1 MPIVHVM
8 PAALWITTNEEL
20 VSALEMLSGSNF
32 VALDTEFM
40 RERTYYASLCL
51 IQAATADSCVIIDPL
66 SGIDLQP
73 LWEFI
78 GDRRRVKV
86 LHSGRQD
93 LEVLSLAI
101 SPPAG
106 NGAAVL
112 APVPGP
118 IFDTQIAAALLGSP
132 AQVGYATLVAERLGH
147 TLPKGQ
153 TRTDWSRRPL
163 SPEQL
168 EYAADDV
175 RYLVPLYLNLHAQL
189 QASGRLDWL
198 AEESLE
204 MENPAL
210 YRIDPIDAWRRLK
223 GLDRLRPDQRAV
235 AKLMAQ
241 WREARAMRKDKPRG
255 WILADE
261 SLREIAERVPS
272 NRSEL
277 EGIPS
282 LSANFL
288 RKRSEEILGLI
299 ALGRSNAV
307 SEAPAMIPARPDP
320 RLVARVTKLLA
331 AVRDEAQRS
340 NVAPELLATRRDVEQ
355 LVFSG
360 RADHLMEGWRRDVI
374 GERLVALAAEEGNA
388 ARG

>member
-1 MPIVHVM
+1 VPIVHVM

-20 VSALEMLSGSNF
+20 ASALEMLSGSNF

-51 IQAATADSCVIIDPL
+51 IQAATADSCVMIDPL

-93 LEVLSLAI
+93 LEVLSLAM
-101 SPPAG
+101 SPPVDD
-106 NGAAVL
+106 GAAVL

-118 IFDTQIAAALLGSP
+118 IFDTQIAAALLGSA

-175 RYLVPLYLNLHAQL
+175 RYLVPLYLNLYADL
-189 QASGRLDWL
+189 QASGRLDWQ

-277 EGIPS
+277 EGIAS

-288 RKRSEEILGLI
+288 RKRSEEVLGLI
-299 ALGRSNAV
+299 AQGRSNAA
-307 SEAPAMIPARPDP
+307 SEAPAMIPTRPDP

-331 AVRDEAQRS
+331 AVRDEAHRS

-374 GERLVALAAEEGNA
+374 GQRLVALASESAG
-388 ARG
+388 

>member
-1 MPIVHVM
+1 VPIVHVM

-20 VSALEMLSGSNF
+20 ASALEMLSGSNF

-51 IQAATADSCVIIDPL
+51 IQAATADSCVMIDPL

-93 LEVLSLAI
+93 LEVLSLAM
-101 SPPAG
+101 SPPVDD
-106 NGAAVL
+106 GAAVL

-118 IFDTQIAAALLGSP
+118 IFDTQIAAALLGSA

-175 RYLVPLYLNLHAQL
+175 RYLVPLYLNLYADL
-189 QASGRLDWL
+189 QASGRLDWQ

-277 EGIPS
+277 EGIAS

-288 RKRSEEILGLI
+288 RKRSEEVLGLI
-299 ALGRSNAV
+299 AQGRSNAA
-307 SEAPAMIPARPDP
+307 SEAPAMIPTRPDP

-331 AVRDEAQRS
+331 AVRDEAHRS

-374 GERLVALAAEEGNA
+374 GQRLVALASESA
-388 ARG
+388 

>member
-1 MPIVHVM
+1 M
-8 PAALWITTNEEL
+8 PAALWITTDEEL
-20 VSALEMLSGSNF
+20 ASALEMLSGSNF

-106 NGAAVL
+106 NSAAVL

-175 RYLVPLYLNLHAQL
+175 RYLVPLYLNLYAEL

-204 MENPAL
+204 MENPSL

-272 NRSEL
+272 NRTEL
-277 EGIPS
+277 EGIAS

-288 RKRSEEILGLI
+288 RKRSEEVLGLI
-299 ALGRSNAV
+299 ALGRSNAA

-340 NVAPELLATRRDVEQ
+340 KVAPELLATRRDVEQ

-374 GERLVALAAEEGNA
+374 GQRLVTLAADGMA
-388 ARG
+388 SG